1 MDTMSTDN
9 DDVCSVES
17 FDSTADDV
25 ASSPSNERD
34 EYQEVEKSTQ
44 DDTIRLQLWRVIVTI
59 VLLSCTL
66 AVTVTTYYVLEAE
79 NESNFSNAVRGWM
92 DGWMDPFLLLSHPP
106 MSNSDTDANT
116 CYCPPCVSTFSVS
129 RYCSDHD
136 ECLAES
142 TQ

>member
-17 FDSTADDV
+17 FDSTTDDV

-44 DDTIRLQLWRVIVTI
+44 DDTIRLQLWRVVVTI

-79 NESNFSNAVRGWM
+79 NEDNFEEAVRIWFFRITHPQTSLTLIIDM
-92 DGWMDPFLLLSHPP
+92 LFSSVQWHCSHH
-106 MSNSDTDANT
+106 DK
-116 CYCPPCVSTFSVS
+116 
-129 RYCSDHD
+129 RYL
-136 ECLAES
+136 E
-142 TQ
+142 

>member
-1 MDTMSTDN
+1 MVVVFGIHYCYLRYYYNNNKTHKLSLGKMETMSTDN

-17 FDSTADDV
+17 FDSTSYDV

-79 NESNFSNAVRGWM
+79 NESNFSNAVRGWI
-92 DGWMDPFLLLSHPP
+92 DG
-106 MSNSDTDANT
+106 
-116 CYCPPCVSTFSVS
+116 
-129 RYCSDHD
+129 
-136 ECLAES
+136 
-142 TQ
+142 